1 MYIPLKSLMEW
12 KDMTVCYKSNRI
24 QKRVLGFFFNEG
36 TLTLKKR
43 EDKKSME
50 KRRKNIQER
59 LQNKVF

>member
-24 QKRVLGFFFNEG
+24 QKRVLGFFFFNEG

-43 EDKKSME
+43 EEKKSME
-50 KRRKNIQER
+50 KRKKNIQER
-59 LQNKVF
+59 L